1 MSNPY
6 TWTAY
11 DLAESTRLTSKWLG
25 ATAQTFWGQP
35 AFGIFPNPIPAAF
48 AAWGEVTERT
58 LDRMVVRPDWGIH
71 TVVSEG
77 SDHLVDIK
85 ILSEKPFGRL
95 LEFSVNRDDK
105 LMDGNIRPRVLLIAP
120 MSGHYATLLR
130 KTVISLLPDCD
141 VFITDWRNAR
151 NVPVS
156 AGSFDV
162 EDYAEYVID
171 FLRILGPQTN
181 VVAVCQP
188 VPLTLVAT
196 AWLAQHDPLALPKTL
211 TLIGGPVDPDAAP
224 TEVTDFGRRI
234 TMGELEHTVIQNV
247 GSSFA
252 GAGRA
257 VYPGTMQ
264 LASFM
269 AMNWDKHSKS
279 FADQILRVMHGDAS
293 DFDRHNTFYDE
304 YLAVMD
310 MPAEF
315 YLSTV
320 ERIFKK
326 REIAQNQFTLR
337 GNPVDISAITSVP
350 VKVVEGGRD
359 DISAPGQCAAAL
371 ELMPDLPKSKK
382 AHHIE
387 AEAGHFGIFSGK
399 AWHNNIRPEVLDF
412 IARHAEPEVEVPKG
426 ALKKSNKGKRQIPDS
441 LSDSSIAV

>member
-1 MSNPY
+1 MTNPY
-6 TWTAY
+6 TYTAY
-11 DLAESTRLTSKWLG
+11 DLTESIRLTGKWLG

-35 AFGIFPNPIPAAF
+35 AFGMVPNPVPAAF
-48 AAWGEVTERT
+48 AAWGAVTERA
-58 LDRMVVRPDWGIH
+58 LDRMGTRPDWGIQ

-77 SDHLVDIK
+77 RDHQVEIHTL
-85 ILSEKPFGRL
+85 LEKPFGRL
-95 LEFSVNRDDK
+95 LEFAVKRDETRT
-105 LMDGNIRPRVLLIAP
+105 DGSIRPRVLLIAP

-156 AGSFDV
+156 DGSFDI
-162 EDYAEYVID
+162 EDYVEYVIE
-171 FLRILGPQTN
+171 FMRKLGPETD
-181 VVAVCQP
+181 VIAVCQP

-196 AWLAQHDPLALPKTL
+196 AWLAQNEPKAQPRTL
-211 TLIGGPVDPDAAP
+211 VLIGGPVDPDANA
-224 TEVTDFGRRI
+224 TEVTDFGNRV

-247 GSSFA
+247 GA
-252 GAGRA
+252 NYDGVGRP
-257 VYPGTMQ
+257 VYPGSMQ

-269 AMNWDKHSKS
+269 AMNWNMHSQAFS
-279 FADQILRVMHGDAS
+279 DQIVRVSQGEAS
-293 DFDRHNTFYDE
+293 DYDRHNTFYDE

-326 REIAQNQFTLR
+326 RDIARNAFTLR
-337 GNPVDISAITSVP
+337 GVPVDIAAITDVP
-350 VKVVEGGRD
+350 VKIVEGGRD

-371 ELMPDLPKSKK
+371 DLMPNLPDTMK

-387 AEAGHFGIFSGK
+387 PEAGHYGIFSGK
-399 AWHNNIRPEVLDF
+399 AWHNSIRPEVLDF
-412 IARHAEPEVEVPKG
+412 IDRFDDAVVPAA
-426 ALKKSNKGKRQIPDS
+426 ALKKSKSGKHSTPRPLQDTP
-441 LSDSSIAV
+441 IAV